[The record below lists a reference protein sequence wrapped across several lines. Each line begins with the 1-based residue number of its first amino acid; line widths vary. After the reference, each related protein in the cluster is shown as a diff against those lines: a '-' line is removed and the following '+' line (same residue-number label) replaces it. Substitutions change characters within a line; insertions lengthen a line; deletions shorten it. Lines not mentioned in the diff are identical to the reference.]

1 MREER
6 DSFDST
12 RLCATLLLS
21 TSGRKLDMA
30 CLIKELFMRMKWK
43 IGRSVYCDFCIVTC
57 EHDWVIG
64 AIEWDIVGGILGVGY
79 TNTLDQTHTTWENPI
94 VAFHVQNHGYR
105 WNITKSSNEVRM
117 ERKEFILLGIE
128 CGYPRKEFQK
138 FHDHRIS
145 ERVGVF
151 WLETTRNHA
160 STENVAQMES
170 YIWR

>member
-1 MREER
+1 MRGEW

-12 RLCATLLLS
+12 HLCVMLLLS
-21 TSGRKLDMA
+21 ASGRKLDMA
-30 CLIKELFMRMKWK
+30 RLIKELLMCTKWK
-43 IGRSVYCDFCIVTC
+43 VGRSVYRNFCIVTC

-64 AIEWDIVGGILGVGY
+64 AIEWDIVGGISGVGY

-94 VAFHVQNHGYR
+94 VAFHAQNHGYR
-105 WNITKSSNEVRM
+105 RNITKSSDEVRV

-128 CGYPRKEFQK
+128 CGYPCEEFQK
-138 FHDHRIS
+138 FHDHWIS
-145 ERVGVF
+145 ERVSVF
-151 WLETTRNHA
+151 RLETTRNHA